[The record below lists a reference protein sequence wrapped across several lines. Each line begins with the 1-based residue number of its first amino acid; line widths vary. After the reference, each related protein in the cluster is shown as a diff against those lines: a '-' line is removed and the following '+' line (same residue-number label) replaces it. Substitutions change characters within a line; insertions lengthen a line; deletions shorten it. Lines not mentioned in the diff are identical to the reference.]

1 MLLAGAKGLAKQLL
15 PVLREQDLLTNFMV
29 YDRNPEIRSFYEFAV
44 TQDLDMVANQFKS
57 NDAFILGM
65 GNPRV
70 REKVFQQL
78 SGIGG
83 SPFSLISSDAIINE
97 DALPGEG
104 NTILSGV
111 IMENGSRTGIMCLL
125 NLRCLICHDVQV
137 GDFSEIAP
145 GAILLGES
153 SVGNRSFIGAGA
165 IVNPL
170 VRIGN
175 NAIVASG
182 SVVTQDVPDNCMVA
196 GVPAKIKK
204 FVEKS

>member
-15 PVLREQDLLTNFMV
+15 PLLREQDLLTNLLV
-29 YDRNPEIRSFYEFAV
+29 YDQNPEIRSFYEFAV
-44 TQDLDMVANQFKS
+44 THDLNRVENHFKS

-65 GNPRV
+65 GNPQV

-83 SPFSLISSDAIINE
+83 SPISLISSDAIINE

-104 NTILSGV
+104 STILTGV
-111 IMENGSRTGIMCLL
+111 IMENGSRTGIMSLL
-125 NLRCLICHDVQV
+125 NLRCLVCHDVQI
-137 GDFSEIAP
+137 GDFCEIAP

-153 SVGNRSFIGAGA
+153 SVGKGSFIGAGA

-170 VRIGN
+170 VRVGS

-196 GVPAKIKK
+196 GVPAKIK
-204 FVEKS
+204 SRG